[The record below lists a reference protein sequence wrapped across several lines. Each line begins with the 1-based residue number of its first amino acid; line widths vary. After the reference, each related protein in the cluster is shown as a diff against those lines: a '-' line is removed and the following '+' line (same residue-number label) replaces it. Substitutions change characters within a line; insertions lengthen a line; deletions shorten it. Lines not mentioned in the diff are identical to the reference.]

1 MRLLVGI
8 VISPVEH
15 EVARDA
21 QARANGNPD
30 DGQQGE
36 HERAGE
42 KEVCHKCTQA
52 APVGGC
58 VAVNCDIFVPA
69 SPATYTP

>member
-1 MRLLVGI
+1 LLVGI

-30 DGQQGE
+30 DGKHGE

-42 KEVCHKCTQA
+42 KEVCHRRL
-52 APVGGC
+52 PSE
-58 VAVNCDIFVPA
+58 AVSQSICDIFVPA
-69 SPATYTP
+69 SPGPYTY